1 MFCLNLPKKT
11 VSMIQIWV
19 SVLLILVS
27 IFLAFAPIITFDL
40 MDAETADAIEEM
52 LGELGAGDEIEI
64 PDGKLEVSA
73 PKLIGC
79 INLFTKLISVAG
91 NENATQA
98 EKDELQAMVEGE
110 EGKNS
115 MLVAAAL
122 VVSIGDVFSDG
133 GEDTGII
140 GMILNVLVV
149 LICTIYMLGFTLI
162 IPFVYIIVGIVAL
175 IRALTK
181 MKTPEDVA
189 GKVAKTL
196 PGMIVYP
203 MLLLA
208 FQAVLPG
215 MGFGSG
221 ALGLW
226 ILAFVATLLNV
237 VVSRLRT
244 YTVTDIKYAN
254 VLQGISLVSII
265 GYLVFFFNIIKTG
278 VFHTFISG
286 DWGTVTAMAMG
297 NGLEATINE
306 HEAAEVVSNGYIV
319 DAILVML
326 AVLFVVSS
334 VDYFKDVLQRIS
346 LAKTK
351 GGDNGIARAIM
362 TLLAC
367 VLPMVV
373 LNSQNNYENIFDLD
387 AEPIGSFLDNMS
399 DDGKSALTMALVG
412 AIIILASEIA
422 LIVLKKVFCAD
433 STAASRLAVLNG
445 LAPAPE
451 AAVEAPVAEE
461 EAVPA
466 AAVAEETPA
475 AEEAT
480 EEAPAEET
488 SVAEEATEEAPAEE
502 TTEA

>member
-11 VSMIQIWV
+11 VSMIQVWV

-27 IFLAFAPIITFDL
+27 IFLAFSPIITFDL
-40 MDAETADAIEEM
+40 MDEATADSIEEM
-52 LGELGAGDEIEI
+52 LGELGGDEIEI

-79 INLFTKLISVAG
+79 INLFTKLIGVAG

-98 EKDELQAMVEGE
+98 ERDELQAMMEGE

-115 MLVAAAL
+115 MLIAAAL
-122 VVSIGDVFSDG
+122 AVSIGDVFAED
-133 GEDTGII
+133 GEDAGII

-175 IRALTK
+175 IRGLTK

-226 ILAFVATLLNV
+226 ILAFVATFLNV

-244 YTVTDIKYAN
+244 YTVADIKYAN
-254 VLQGISLVSII
+254 VLQGVSLLSIV

-286 DWGTVTAMAMG
+286 DWSTVAAMAMG
-297 NGLEATINE
+297 NGLEATITE

-319 DAILVML
+319 DAVLVML
-326 AVLFVVSS
+326 AVFFVIGSI
-334 VDYFKDVLQRIS
+334 DYFKDVLQRLS
-346 LAKTK
+346 LSKTK
-351 GGDNGIARAIM
+351 GGDNGIASAII

-373 LNSQNNYENIFDLD
+373 AGSQNNYENIFDLES
-387 AEPIGSFLDNMS
+387 EPIGSFLDNMT

-412 AIIILASEIA
+412 AIIVLVSEIA

-451 AAVEAPVAEE
+451 AVAEAPVE

-466 AAVAEETPA
+466 AAVAEETVEEAPVAEEAPA
-475 AEEAT
+475 AEEAA
-480 EEAPAEET
+480 EEAPAEEK
-488 SVAEEATEEAPAEE
+488 
-502 TTEA
+502 TEA